1 MSIRWTMEAVWA
13 AVAVVVTVGGG
24 LYSHIFGSG
33 AASAQIEGIA
43 AHQVAQ
49 DKKLDDHDTRLRTQE
64 NSAAAEQQSL
74 ADIKDQLNRIEKKL

>member
-24 LYSHIFGSG
+24 LYSHIFGAG
-33 AASAQIEGIA
+33 AASSDIANIA

-49 DKKLDDHDTRLRTQE
+49 DKRIDEHEGRLRTQE
-64 NSAAAEQQSL
+64 QDTAGEQATLHAIQ
-74 ADIKDQLNRIEKKL
+74 DQLDRIEKKL